1 MYFSPG
7 VMDMTE
13 WFVFYPSFNEITGA
27 SAISKSEAVST
38 VEAAL
43 LKARRIM
50 FSYEDKKLEYDPRKF
65 CIYKKE
71 PEDTEARKYGR
82 FNVFGN
88 FVREVR

>member
-1 MYFSPG
+1 
-7 VMDMTE
+7 MTE

-27 SAISKSEAVST
+27 SAISKSEAISDVVT
-38 VEAAL
+38 AL

-50 FSYEDKKLEYDPRKF
+50 SSYEDKKIGYDPRKF

-82 FNVFGN
+82 FNISGN